1 MSILNTF
8 DLTGKTAIV
17 TGGGRGLGK
26 GIAEGLC
33 EAGAS
38 VVIIGSSNSVI
49 NTAKEFTDK
58 GFIAYAIKGDLS
70 NKELIPTIFN
80 EALSKLNGKIDI
92 LINNAGIQRRHKC
105 EEFPLSDWETV
116 LAGNVMLKQGHGKII
131 NLASMLSFFGGYTVP
146 AYAAS
151 KGAVAQLTKAL
162 ANEWANKNINVNA
175 IAPGYMNTEMNV
187 NLVNDTNRNQEI
199 LNRIPAGR
207 WGTPNDMKGLAI
219 FLSSS
224 ASNYING
231 AIIPVDGGYLSR

>member
-38 VVIIGSSNSVI
+38 VVIIGSSNNVI

-105 EEFPLSDWETV
+105 EEFPLSDWEAVLQVNLNTV
-116 LAGNVMLKQGHGKII
+116 FMLCQLAGNVMLKQGHGKII
-131 NLASMLSFFGGYTVP
+131 NLASMLSFLVDIQFLHT
-146 AYAAS
+146 
-151 KGAVAQLTKAL
+151 LL
-162 ANEWANKNINVNA
+162 AKELLLNLLKHLL
-175 IAPGYMNTEMNV
+175 MNG
-187 NLVNDTNRNQEI
+187 LIKI
-199 LNRIPAGR
+199 LMLMLLLQGI
-207 WGTPNDMKGLAI
+207 
-219 FLSSS
+219 
-224 ASNYING
+224 
-231 AIIPVDGGYLSR
+231 

>member
-105 EEFPLSDWETV
+105 EEFPLSDWEAVLQVNLNTV
-116 LAGNVMLKQGHGKII
+116 FMLCQLAGNVMLKQGHGKII
-131 NLASMLSFFGGYTVP
+131 NLASMLSFLVDIQFLHT
-146 AYAAS
+146 
-151 KGAVAQLTKAL
+151 LL
-162 ANEWANKNINVNA
+162 AKELLLSLLKHLL
-175 IAPGYMNTEMNV
+175 MNG
-187 NLVNDTNRNQEI
+187 LIKI
-199 LNRIPAGR
+199 LMLMLLLQGI
-207 WGTPNDMKGLAI
+207 
-219 FLSSS
+219 
-224 ASNYING
+224 
-231 AIIPVDGGYLSR
+231 

>member
-70 NKELIPTIFN
+70 NKELIPTIVN

-105 EEFPLSDWETV
+105 EEFPLSDWEAV
-116 LAGNVMLKQGHGKII
+116 LQ
-131 NLASMLSFFGGYTVP
+131 
-146 AYAAS
+146 
-151 KGAVAQLTKAL
+151 
-162 ANEWANKNINVNA
+162 
-175 IAPGYMNTEMNV
+175 V
-187 NLVNDTNRNQEI
+187 NLNTVFMLCKKLAFIADKLVNCLQLFKNDIIFHFTFFNLCFYLFLWLCHNKWLILTRN
-199 LNRIPAGR
+199 
-207 WGTPNDMKGLAI
+207 
-219 FLSSS
+219 S
-224 ASNYING
+224 
-231 AIIPVDGGYLSR
+231 V

>member
-105 EEFPLSDWETV
+105 EEFPLSDWEAVLQVNLNTV
-116 LAGNVMLKQGHGKII
+116 FMLCQLAGNVMLKQGHGKII
-131 NLASMLSFFGGYTVP
+131 NLASM
-146 AYAAS
+146 
-151 KGAVAQLTKAL
+151 
-162 ANEWANKNINVNA
+162 
-175 IAPGYMNTEMNV
+175 
-187 NLVNDTNRNQEI
+187 
-199 LNRIPAGR
+199 
-207 WGTPNDMKGLAI
+207 
-219 FLSSS
+219 
-224 ASNYING
+224 
-231 AIIPVDGGYLSR
+231 